1 MKKII
6 YLLFVSLFI
15 STNVYSQKN
24 QKIELFGE
32 KIKAI
37 EITGIKK
44 FNDLGT
50 FSTTTV
56 INDLTDDLDTFLWRL
71 GTVRYD
77 KNNYRK
83 GIFSLFDLSNY
94 DSKDGYPILDLIDFK
109 YYEEVG
115 FELLETKDSLLREDD
130 NYLAFKTSFK
140 SGDQTAKR
148 KLLWKQENYEI
159 REKLIRTKYYVN
171 VQPISNDVTKKLK
184 TTITDS
190 LNVDFK
196 SVIDKIPSSKLD
208 DTNKAKLSN
217 YLKKVNEKNQ
227 DLLLEGEY
235 VSAIFN
241 TRYISIVEFIISG
254 VKNTDLDLE
263 NEFDYSLNKYIK
275 NIHNTNK
282 KVKKHALNS
291 AVYGFKFSGRYDLLK
306 INSLDIK
313 TELNISVSLSVEI
326 SNKLNLEIE
335 NTYNRTFK
343 NEFDKLWIIMFATDG
358 VLKNLNIEKR

>member
-32 KIKAI
+32 TIKAI

-50 FSTTTV
+50 FSATTV

-159 REKLIRTKYYVN
+159 REKLIRTKYYIN
-171 VQPISNDVTKKLK
+171 IQPISNDVTKKLK

-196 SVIDKIPSSKLD
+196 SIIDKIPSSKLD
-208 DTNKAKLSN
+208 DT
-217 YLKKVNEKNQ
+217 
-227 DLLLEGEY
+227 
-235 VSAIFN
+235 
-241 TRYISIVEFIISG
+241 T
-254 VKNTDLDLE
+254 
-263 NEFDYSLNKYIK
+263 
-275 NIHNTNK
+275 
-282 KVKKHALNS
+282 
-291 AVYGFKFSGRYDLLK
+291 
-306 INSLDIK
+306 
-313 TELNISVSLSVEI
+313 
-326 SNKLNLEIE
+326 KLN
-335 NTYNRTFK
+335 YP
-343 NEFDKLWIIMFATDG
+343 II
-358 VLKNLNIEKR
+358 